1 MKRII
6 ILSLSLWIWTG
17 CSGDGTGTNE
27 TSQDVAPLNKVA
39 KVEVAAQEWY
49 LRIVAEDTT
58 NNMKT
63 AGAQL
68 GQLSIENA
76 QSEHSLKA
84 LAPFT
89 ARYLDVVF
97 KNPTGLAVG
106 EYKSDFHATIS
117 SDSWEFTVKS
127 SDSSADMILSWRGL
141 YVLSPYIDE
150 QGRERYH
157 EYRSMTNPLLS
168 YMTLIDVSTNTEI
181 PALSNGTVNEYVFNM
196 DGATERTFR
205 WVLHSNVVPAPA
217 PLNSTMKYSKQMKSL
232 EIKALRKDAKAT
244 PTKLKVKRVNA
255 LDMTKPPTFEVLV
268 K

>member
-1 MKRII
+1 MKHII
-6 ILSLSLWIWTG
+6 ILILSLWIWTG
-17 CSGDGTGTNE
+17 CSGEGTGTN
-27 TSQDVAPLNKVA
+27 DVALNKVA
-39 KVEVAAQEWY
+39 AVEVAAQEWNI
-49 LRIVAEDTT
+49 RIIAEDTT

-76 QSEHSLKA
+76 QSEHSLKG

-89 ARYLDVVF
+89 ASFLDVVF

-106 EYKSDFHATIS
+106 EYKSDFHTTTS
-117 SDSWEFTVKS
+117 SDGWEFTVKS

-181 PALSNGTVNEYVFNM
+181 PTLLNGTVNEYVFNM

-232 EIKALRKDAKAT
+232 EIKALRKDAKST
-244 PTKLKVKRVNA
+244 PTKLKIKRVKA
-255 LDMTKPPTFEVLV
+255 LDMTKPPIFKVLAR
-268 K
+268 